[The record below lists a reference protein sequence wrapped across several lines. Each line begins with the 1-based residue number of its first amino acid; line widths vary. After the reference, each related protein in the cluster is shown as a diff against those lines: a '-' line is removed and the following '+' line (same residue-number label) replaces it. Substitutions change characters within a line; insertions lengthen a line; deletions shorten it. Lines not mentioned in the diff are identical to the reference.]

1 MLGEE
6 GAGGGASA
14 GEAGGALWGAR
25 GAGRAELLPP
35 PGSARES
42 SEEEE
47 GGWELAEGR
56 RPRPPALLAP
66 VPAVAPLTALV
77 AALRPAL
84 EPYLPGAGPHEL
96 WLSAGAEAVPLRW
109 HCPAGVLFDLFG
121 DPTSGSSPGP
131 GAGAGAGA
139 GGALWQVEVHCGG
152 LPRGEL
158 LPFGG
163 GLGPRDY
170 YFNAM
175 KEAAF
180 VLHGSSAGVQALLE
194 PARAAL
200 WGAASE
206 GDREAHG
213 AALRAA
219 KLSVALPG
227 GAAPGGG
234 AGGGAR
240 PPPTRVPVR
249 AYLAPVSPEARGG
262 APTPLTGGWG
272 AVECVTVALD
282 VLHTGEGGGAAG
294 QPGDDLSPPVSS
306 TSSGDGGGRAAPFVA
321 ALSQALGLRPGV
333 HSEPGFRVV
342 VGGVEIPPAAEV
354 AWVYSAL
361 HFPDLWLHVTV
372 WIPPVTPAPAE

>member
-1 MLGEE
+1 MVGEAE
-6 GAGGGASA
+6 GGASA
-14 GEAGGALWGAR
+14 EEAGRSLWGAR
-25 GAGRAELLPP
+25 VAVRAELRPP

-56 RPRPPALLAP
+56 RLRPPALLAP
-66 VPAVAPLTALV
+66 VPVVAPLTTLV

-84 EPYLPGAGPHEL
+84 EPYLPGAGPYEL
-96 WLSAGAEAVPLRW
+96 WLSTGAEAVPLRW
-109 HCPAGVLFDLFG
+109 HCPAGVIFDLFG
-121 DPTSGSSPGP
+121 GPTSSPSP
-131 GAGAGAGA
+131 CSGAGAGADPGVV
-139 GGALWQVEVHCGG
+139 LWEVGVHCGG

-180 VLHGSSAGVQALLE
+180 VLHGSSAGVQSLLE

-219 KLSVALPG
+219 KLSVALAGGGGGGGGRPPAFDARPGARLPGARQPG
-227 GAAPGGG
+227 GQGGG
-234 AGGGAR
+234 AHPPHRRLGCSGVRDGGLGGPSHR
-240 PPPTRVPVR
+240 
-249 AYLAPVSPEARGG
+249 RGRR
-262 APTPLTGGWG
+262 
-272 AVECVTVALD
+272 
-282 VLHTGEGGGAAG
+282 
-294 QPGDDLSPPVSS
+294 
-306 TSSGDGGGRAAPFVA
+306 GGGRARGRVAPPR
-321 ALSQALGLRPGV
+321 L
-333 HSEPGFRVV
+333 
-342 VGGVEIPPAAEV
+342 
-354 AWVYSAL
+354 
-361 HFPDLWLHVTV
+361 LHVFGG
-372 WIPPVTPAPAE
+372 

>member
-1 MLGEE
+1 MVGEAE
-6 GAGGGASA
+6 GGASA
-14 GEAGGALWGAR
+14 EEAGRSLWGAR
-25 GAGRAELLPP
+25 VAVRAELRPP

-56 RPRPPALLAP
+56 RLRPPALLAP
-66 VPAVAPLTALV
+66 VPVVAPLTTLV

-84 EPYLPGAGPHEL
+84 EPYLPGAGPYEL
-96 WLSAGAEAVPLRW
+96 WLSTGAEAVPLRW
-109 HCPAGVLFDLFG
+109 HCPAGVIFDLFG
-121 DPTSGSSPGP
+121 GPTSSPSP
-131 GAGAGAGA
+131 CSGAGAGADPGVV
-139 GGALWQVEVHCGG
+139 LWEVGVHCGG

-180 VLHGSSAGVQALLE
+180 VLHGSSAGVQSLLE

-219 KLSVALPG
+219 KLSVALAG
-227 GAAPGGG
+227 AAAPGGG

-240 PPPTRVPVR
+240 PPSTRVPVR
-249 AYLAPVSPEARGG
+249 AYLAPASPEARGG
-262 APTPLTGGWG
+262 APIPLTGGWG
-272 AVECVTVALD
+272 AVECVTVALE
-282 VLHTGEGGGAAG
+282 VLHTGEGGGAACE
-294 QPGDDLSPPVSS
+294 PGDGLPPPVSS
-306 TSSGDGGGRAAPFVA
+306 TSSGDEGGRAAPFVA
-321 ALSQALGLRPGV
+321 ALSHALGLRPGV
-333 HSEPGFRVV
+333 QSEPGFRVV

-372 WIPPVTPAPAE
+372 WVPPAAPALAE

>member
-1 MLGEE
+1 MVGEE

-25 GAGRAELLPP
+25 VAGRAELLPP

-139 GGALWQVEVHCGG
+139 GGALWQVGVHCGG

-234 AGGGAR
+234 AGGAPAPLRRASLYALTWRPSAR
-240 PPPTRVPVR
+240 RP
-249 AYLAPVSPEARGG
+249 
-262 APTPLTGGWG
+262 
-272 AVECVTVALD
+272 
-282 VLHTGEGGGAAG
+282 
-294 QPGDDLSPPVSS
+294 
-306 TSSGDGGGRAAPFVA
+306 GGGRPP
-321 ALSQALGLRPGV
+321 LSQAAGV
-333 HSEPGFRVV
+333 Q
-342 VGGVEIPPAAEV
+342 
-354 AWVYSAL
+354 WSA
-361 HFPDLWLHVTV
+361 
-372 WIPPVTPAPAE
+372 